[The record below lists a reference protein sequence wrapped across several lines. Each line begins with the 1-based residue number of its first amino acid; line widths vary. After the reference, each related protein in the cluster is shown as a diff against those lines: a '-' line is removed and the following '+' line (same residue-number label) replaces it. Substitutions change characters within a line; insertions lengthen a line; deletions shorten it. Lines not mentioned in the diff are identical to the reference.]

1 MLCVR
6 CCGVSVTHVQEGIIA
21 FRNLSG
27 LPDDVFYD
35 INAVYLGRISYT
47 DWIFGQL
54 LDGIDDAGVT
64 LHTDVWLAELTRAG
78 MTDRT
83 AVFMSSDHGDFAGD
97 SHLVEKARV
106 DRTTLGALTH
116 AHVQWPG
123 GLDDMLTHVPLMA
136 RIPGV
141 CPTRP
146 LPSLCSSLTCCRPF
160 SSLPTSR

>member
-1 MLCVR
+1 
-6 CCGVSVTHVQEGIIA
+6 
-21 FRNLSG
+21 
-27 LPDDVFYD
+27 
-35 INAVYLGRISYT
+35 
-47 DWIFGQL
+47 
-54 LDGIDDAGVT
+54 
-64 LHTDVWLAELTRAG
+64 

-136 RIPGV
+136 RIPGGV
-141 CPTRP
+141 PNQTVAEPVQLFDLLPTILELANITLNHTQFGVSFVDQLYGAPGNPNRTVYSEGGFYWSGCRVMWVT
-146 LPSLCSSLTCCRPF
+146 LLTCDRPNEIEANDPYF
-160 SSLPTSR
+160 SNEVPLCWLLSST